1 MKTGR
6 PRFRM
11 RYAGIFSRTEK
22 KHILV
27 ATIVMSLV
35 GLSFGGGSL
44 ILGPLSPLSLIVVLP
59 VFAFSFIGHEL
70 AHKFLSQRNGLWAEF
85 RTTAYGLM
93 ITIISVALPIK
104 FLAPGQTN
112 IQGTARKEILGTIAL
127 IGPGFNL
134 VLGMVFFLF
143 SRFSG
148 AQWGMVLMSIVGFNA
163 WLALFNLIPFGSLD
177 GTRVFEWDKTRWAI
191 SFAVSIFL
199 IVVWYLPNL
208 LVL

>member
-1 MKTGR
+1 
-6 PRFRM
+6 M
-11 RYAGIFSRTEK
+11 RYAGIFSQVEK

-27 ATIVMSLV
+27 ATLVMSLV

-44 ILGPLSPLSLIVVLP
+44 IFGPLSPLSLIVVLP
-59 VFAFSFIGHEL
+59 LFAFSFIGHEL

-85 RTTAYGLM
+85 RTTPYGLM
-93 ITIISVALPIK
+93 ITIISIALPIK

-134 VLGMVFFLF
+134 VLGIGFFFL

-148 AQWGMVLMSIVGFNA
+148 TQWETVFMSIVGFNA

-177 GTRVFEWDKTRWAI
+177 GTRVFEWDKMRWAI
-191 SFAVSIFL
+191 SFAVAIFL
-199 IVVWYLPNL
+199 IVVSYLPNL
-208 LVL
+208 LLL